1 MRNGCLMIMGDNN
14 NNDKWIICVC
24 QSHPNAFHQN
34 RTTYVTQMIEI

>member
-14 NNDKWIICVC
+14 NDKWIVCVC

-34 RTTYVTQMIEI
+34 RTLPVSLR